1 MTDNS
6 RTRTPLGAMTED
18 EIYRGIYRPAMDG
31 TPDEFEDDDTC
42 QGRRFNAKEKPI
54 SLWWLLWPAGV
65 AAAAGIALWVAL

>member
-31 TPDEFEDDDTC
+31 TSDEFEDDDTC
-42 QGRRFNAKEKPI
+42 QGRRPNPNAKPI
-54 SLWWLLWPAGV
+54 SLWWLLWPASV
-65 AAAAGIALWVAL
+65 AAGFAVWVWLA